1 MVVMENPTEN
11 RIFGG
16 YLYFRKPQFRGVPG
30 VPHFQSSRH
39 NCSALVADLKQ
50 FQRLQRSGEGLVLRA
65 RWINWID
72 EWRKMITIVNK
83 NMFFFQGTS
92 PSLSAFTG
100 SSRMLSNFACGMAG
114 SPNLGRIGMNR
125 SHPAVN
131 HTKPELFDIF
141 PNSGN
146 HWQTVRDVES
156 ESS

>member
-1 MVVMENPTEN
+1 MENPTEN

-72 EWRKMITIVNK
+72 EWLKMSTIVNK
-83 NMFFFQGTS
+83 NMFFFRAH
-92 PSLSAFTG
+92 PHLSAP
-100 SSRMLSNFACGMAG
+100 SQ
-114 SPNLGRIGMNR
+114 GRPGCC
-125 SHPAVN
+125 PTLLVGWQAV
-131 HTKPELFDIF
+131 
-141 PNSGN
+141 
-146 HWQTVRDVES
+146 QTWAE
-156 ESS
+156 